1 MGLPEPVD
9 QNKRGL
15 TAGLSRQDE
24 KPAPQSAN
32 PWEAAGAELAARE
45 RAAAA
50 PGEPAGRPAPPAVPW
65 VPQDESSGVVFARR
79 LGRGLLWAVVAL
91 AAVTGVRAWVVP
103 PKAPT
108 AASAPAQAAPSYPTA
123 DAQAAAARFARAY
136 LGWDEARKEERAALL
151 ASVLPA
157 GADSTMGWDG
167 KGRQEVLAV
176 QPGAVTPGEAGRAL
190 VRVDVLIRSTA
201 SAGPSASPSVG
212 PSATPAPGPSADSPA
227 GPAGGSTPRAEPGA
241 RWVGLDVPVVQAGGR
256 FAVTGRPGLV
266 GMPAAGPKLPD
277 TPAVQTDAEL
287 TSQTKS
293 TVEKFFAAYAGG
305 DTESVSAPG
314 AQLPAL
320 PQGIEFKALVSW
332 SVDVSGNADRSGTAQ
347 VSWVLGGATVEVAYR
362 VKLTRVSS
370 SGAQRWQVADIRGG
384 TL

>member
-9 QNKRGL
+9 QNERGL
-15 TAGLSRQDE
+15 AAGPSRQDE
-24 KPAPQSAN
+24 KPAPQSVN

-50 PGEPAGRPAPPAVPW
+50 PGEPAGRSAPPAVPW
-65 VPQDESSGVVFARR
+65 VPQDEKSGVVFARR

-123 DAQAAAARFARAY
+123 DAQATAARFARAY

-151 ASVLPA
+151 ASVLPV

-176 QPGAVTPGEAGRAL
+176 QPSTVTPGAAGRAL
-190 VRVDVLIRSTA
+190 VRVDVLIRSGA
-201 SAGPSASPSVG
+201 PAGPSAGPSPSPV
-212 PSATPAPGPSADSPA
+212 PGPSADSPA
-227 GPAGGSTPRAEPGA
+227 GGTTPRAEPGA
-241 RWVGLDVPVVQAGGR
+241 RWVGLDVPVVQASGR

-266 GMPAAGPKLPD
+266 GMPTAGAKLPD
-277 TPAVQTDAEL
+277 TPAVETDAEL
-287 TSQTKS
+287 TGQTKS

-320 PQGIEFKALVSW
+320 PQGIAFKALVSW

-347 VSWVLGGATVEVAYR
+347 VSWALGGATVEVAYR

>member
-9 QNKRGL
+9 RNKQGL

-32 PWEAAGAELAARE
+32 PWEAAGAELAARD
-45 RAAAA
+45 RASAE
-50 PGEPAGRPAPPAVPW
+50 PGEPAGRPTPPAVPW
-65 VPQDESSGVVFARR
+65 VPQDENSGVVFARR

-151 ASVLPA
+151 ASVLPV
-157 GADSTMGWDG
+157 GADSAMGWDG

-176 QPGAVTPGEAGRAL
+176 QPGAVTPGEAARAL
-190 VRVDVLIRSTA
+190 VRVDVLIRSSS
-201 SAGPSASPSVG
+201 SAGPSASPV
-212 PSATPAPGPSADSPA
+212 PGSSADSPA
-227 GPAGGSTPRAEPGA
+227 GPAGGTTPRVEPGA
-241 RWVGLDVPVVQAGGR
+241 RWVGLDVPVVQASGR
-256 FAVTGRPGLV
+256 FTVTGRPGLV

-287 TSQTKS
+287 TGQTKG

-332 SVDVSGNADRSGTAQ
+332 SVDTSGNADRSGTAQ
-347 VSWVLGGATVEVAYR
+347 VSWALGGATVEVAYR